1 MQKEKCVPNTNVD
14 NFSGKLRSIKRGVT
28 GLDASAM
35 KVADDGVQRFGTFV
49 ILGSFYS

>member
-1 MQKEKCVPNTNVD
+1 MSQID

-35 KVADDGVQRFGTFV
+35 KVADDGVQRFGTFA
-49 ILGSFYS
+49 ILGSFCSWMKRM